1 MAGPLRDQSESMHP
15 PRCSDSLQELLC
27 VFVSLSG
34 VIYSV
39 FSLSL
44 SDVRISRDWFVQRSI
59 VTSPGKWLDLLLL
72 FIKVSFSFD
81 WITFVS
87 YIVSSKGWSLGERN
101 KWKCC
106 K

>member
-1 MAGPLRDQSESMHP
+1 MAGPLRDPSESMLP

-27 VFVSLSG
+27 VSLCHL
-34 VIYSV
+34 VELFIV
-39 FSLSL
+39 CFLSL

-59 VTSPGKWLDLLLL
+59 VTSPGKRLDFLLL

-101 KWKCC
+101 K
-106 K
+106 